1 MGAIIFDMPVIEG
14 KALLTLALVALLDS
28 MLSVDN
34 ALVLAVVVEHLPV
47 HQRAR
52 ALRYGI
58 LGAYAMRGFSIFS
71 IAYLVHFWPLKL
83 AGSLYLLWLGGSHLL
98 AREESGDT
106 GTPKRPAGF
115 WRTVIQVEWL
125 DLTFSLDNLIA
136 TVALANGNVV
146 ITIAGVFISIL
157 AMRFVAS
164 LFLRLVDRFPVL
176 RQTAYVLV
184 VFIGLKLFHL
194 DKHKRRSVVRNEID
208 LTALTAKLPRD
219 NLHTARAKRTRG
231 EFLAGIAQLPPNAGS
246 SFHETSLIA
255 S

>member
-28 MLSVDN
+28 MLSIDN

-83 AGSLYLLWLGGSHLL
+83 AGSLYLLWLGGSHLI
-98 AREESGDT
+98 AREDGADNR
-106 GTPKRPAGF
+106 TPRRTPGF

-146 ITIAGVFISIL
+146 ITITGVFISIL

-184 VFIGLKLFHL
+184 VFIGLKLLASVITGYELPEVETFVL
-194 DKHKRRSVVRNEID
+194 IVFIVVGSILYERARKSWELRRIAREAQ
-208 LTALTAKLPRD
+208 ALAD
-219 NLHTARAKRTRG
+219 
-231 EFLAGIAQLPPNAGS
+231 ES
-246 SFHETSLIA
+246 
-255 S
+255 